1 MKRHGWLLAGA
12 SALALAACS
21 TPQQPAKEV
30 GKAELA
36 VRSAQEEPRSSEAA
50 GAEVRMAQ
58 DKLERAKVALHEK
71 NYDKAQ
77 RLAEEASVDAE
88 LGRVKAQ
95 SDDAAQSAAALEAA
109 IQSLQNEAQRGAR
122 MQ

>member
-1 MKRHGWLLAGA
+1 MTRHGLLFAGA
-12 SALALAACS
+12 CALALGACS
-21 TPQQPAKEV
+21 TPQQPAKEI

-36 VRSAQEEPRSSEAA
+36 VRSAQEEPRSSEAS
-50 GAEVRMAQ
+50 GVELRMAQ
-58 DKLERAKVALHEK
+58 EKLERAKTALHDEE
-71 NYDKAQ
+71 YDKAE

-95 SDDAAQSAAALEAA
+95 SDDAEKSAAELQAA
-109 IQSLQNEAQRGAR
+109 IQSLQGEAQRGAR